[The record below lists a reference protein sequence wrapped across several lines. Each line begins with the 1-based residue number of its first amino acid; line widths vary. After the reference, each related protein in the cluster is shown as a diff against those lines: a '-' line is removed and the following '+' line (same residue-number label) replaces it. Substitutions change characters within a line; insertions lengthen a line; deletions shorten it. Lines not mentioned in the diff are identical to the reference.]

1 MSANAQAAGMFYARK
16 NNRVNAAYLVAS
28 ALFTT
33 NPSNLDTI
41 TINGVVLTFVT
52 GTPSGN
58 QIKIGTTTNATLL
71 ALQKF
76 LNDVSNAATN
86 SLFVTAVANV
96 LTVYSIPINANPTIT
111 VTASAATVT
120 AATTQQATT
129 RARIPL

>member
-1 MSANAQAAGMFYARK
+1 MSANAQAAGMFYARRQ
-16 NNRVNAAYLVAS
+16 NRINAAYLVAS
-28 ALFTT
+28 ALFSA

-41 TINGVVLTFVT
+41 TINGVLVTFVT

-58 QIKIGTTTNATLL
+58 QIKIGSTVNATLV
-71 ALQKF
+71 ALQSF
-76 LNDVSNAATN
+76 LNDLNNAATN
-86 SLFVTAVANV
+86 SLFVTVVANV
-96 LTVYSIPINANPTIT
+96 LTIYSVPINAPAIT

>member
-1 MSANAQAAGMFYARK
+1 MSANAQAAGQYYARK

-28 ALFTT
+28 ALFSA
-33 NPSNLDTI
+33 NPSNLETI

-58 QIKIGTTTNATLL
+58 QIKIASTVNATLL

-86 SLFVTAVANV
+86 SLFVTIVANV
-96 LTVYSIPINANPTIT
+96 LTIYSVPINAPAIT